1 MPHFPTTHP
10 NEAQP
15 IPGTNELAIFSA
27 SFFATFFPKRLA
39 TLLII
44 ASDAFFQAC
53 DRSNFSIWRLYNALA
68 VFFTPIMPY

>member
-44 ASDAFFQAC
+44 ASDAF
-53 DRSNFSIWRLYNALA
+53 
-68 VFFTPIMPY
+68 